1 MPRSPPAAAWMPRP
15 LENATHAP
23 RPPASSIGPAPQT
36 PVPGRPSPPA
46 SPADT
51 LVIHAVARPPIPNH
65 LARAMNA
72 PSHAAPA
79 APFASRLAAAI
90 TARRTPSCIG
100 LDPRREALPPA
111 LGAATAHDPKAL
123 AAIFATF
130 CRDVIDVVSPL
141 VPIVKPQLACFEAIG
156 PHGMTALAEVIAH
169 ARAKG
174 LLVLADGKRGD
185 IGSTAEAY
193 AEGWLGGPWA
203 CDALTVNPY
212 LGHDSIEPFVK
223 TAEARG
229 AGIFVL
235 VKTSNPGSKDFQDL
249 VCDGQTNYE
258 HVAAAVEALAAR
270 TAAGGRY
277 GAVGAV
283 VGATWPKQLDDL
295 RAAMPHTWLLVPGF
309 GRQGGRASDVRGA
322 FAPDGLGALIV
333 SARDVIFAH
342 ARPEMNAGLADGQ
355 WQTAVDRA
363 CHEMIERL
371 AADTPAAALRG

>member
-1 MPRSPPAAAWMPRP
+1 
-15 LENATHAP
+15 
-23 RPPASSIGPAPQT
+23 
-36 PVPGRPSPPA
+36 
-46 SPADT
+46 
-51 LVIHAVARPPIPNH
+51 
-65 LARAMNA
+65 MNA
-72 PSHAAPA
+72 PIHSPHSAA
-79 APFASRLAAAI
+79 FADRLAAAI
-90 TARRTPSCIG
+90 TARRTPACIG
-100 LDPRREALPPA
+100 LDPRRESLPPA
-111 LGAATAHDPKAL
+111 LRAADARDPRDL
-123 AAIFATF
+123 ADLFARF
-130 CRDVIDVVSPL
+130 CRDVIDVVAPL

-156 PHGMTALAEVIAH
+156 PHGMTALADVIAH
-169 ARAKG
+169 ARSRN

-193 AEGWLGGPWA
+193 AEGWLAGPWA
-203 CDALTVNPY
+203 ADALTVNPY
-212 LGHDSIEPFVK
+212 LGNDSIEPFVK

-249 VCDGQTNYE
+249 VCDGRTNYE
-258 HVAAAVEALAAR
+258 HVAAGVEALAAR
-270 TAAGGRY
+270 TSAGGRF

-322 FAPDGLGALIV
+322 FHPDGLGALIV

-342 ARPEMNAGLADGQ
+342 ARPEMNAGLAEGQ
-355 WQTAVDRA
+355 WQTAVERA
-363 CHEMIERL
+363 CHEMIDRL